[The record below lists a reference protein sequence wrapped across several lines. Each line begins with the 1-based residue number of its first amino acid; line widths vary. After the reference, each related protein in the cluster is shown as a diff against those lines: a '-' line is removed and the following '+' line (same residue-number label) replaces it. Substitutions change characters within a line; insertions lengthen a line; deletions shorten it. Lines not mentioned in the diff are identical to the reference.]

1 MSWPTSIQEIIEEF
15 QEIEDQFERLE
26 VLMDF
31 SSEVD
36 ELPVEEWSDSNLV
49 RGCQSIAHI
58 EVEIREDK
66 VWMKAAA
73 DAKMVQGLQGILSIA
88 VNGSTPQSVL
98 KLTPAFA
105 EEAGIL
111 VSLTPSRSNGFRT
124 MFDMVQSRVRSRL
137 NEHKKKSCLPCR
149 KLKTLS

>member
-1 MSWPTSIQEIIEEF
+1 MTWPDTIQEIIVEF

-31 SSEVD
+31 ADEVD
-36 ELPVEEWSDSNLV
+36 ELPVNEWNDSNLV
-49 RGCQSIAHI
+49 RGCQSVAHI
-58 EVEIREDK
+58 EVNIRDEL
-66 VWMKAAA
+66 VWLRAAA

-88 VNGSTPQSVL
+88 VNGNSPETVIQ
-98 KLTPAFA
+98 LTPDFA

-124 MFDMVQSRVRSRL
+124 MFDMIQNRVKEEIL
-137 NEHKKKSCLPCR
+137 
-149 KLKTLS
+149 

>member
-1 MSWPTSIQEIIEEF
+1 MTWPASIQEIIEEF

-36 ELPVEEWSDSNLV
+36 ELPVEDWSDENLV
-49 RGCQSIAHI
+49 KGCQSIAHI

-98 KLTPAFA
+98 ELTPAFA

-124 MFDMVQSRVRSRL
+124 MFDMVQNSVKESIQ
-137 NEHKKKSCLPCR
+137 
-149 KLKTLS
+149 

>member
-1 MSWPTSIQEIIEEF
+1 MTWPDSIQEIIVEF

-31 SSEVD
+31 ADEVD
-36 ELPVEEWSDSNLV
+36 ELPVDEWNDSNLV
-49 RGCQSIAHI
+49 RGCQSVAHI
-58 EVEIREDK
+58 EVKIRDEL
-66 VWMKAAA
+66 VWLRAAA

-88 VNGSTPQSVL
+88 VNGNSPETVMQ
-98 KLTPAFA
+98 LTPDFA

-124 MFDMVQSRVRSRL
+124 MFDMIQNRVKEEIL
-137 NEHKKKSCLPCR
+137 
-149 KLKTLS
+149 

>member
-1 MSWPTSIQEIIEEF
+1 MNWPDSIQEIIEEF

-31 SSEVD
+31 AEEVD
-36 ELPVEEWSDSNLV
+36 ELPVEEWNDSNLV
-49 RGCQSIAHI
+49 RGCQSVAHI
-58 EVEIREDK
+58 EVSIRDEL
-66 VWMKAAA
+66 VWMRAAA

-88 VNGSTPQSVL
+88 VNGASPEIVL
-98 KLTPAFA
+98 QLTPDFA

-124 MFDMVQSRVRSRL
+124 MFDMVQNRVKEAIL
-137 NEHKKKSCLPCR
+137 
-149 KLKTLS
+149 

>member
-1 MSWPTSIQEIIEEF
+1 MNWPDSIQEIIEEF

-31 SSEVD
+31 AEEVD
-36 ELPVEEWSDSNLV
+36 ELPVEEWNDSNLV
-49 RGCQSIAHI
+49 RGCQSVAHI
-58 EVEIREDK
+58 EVSIRDEL
-66 VWMKAAA
+66 VWLRAAA

-88 VNGSTPQSVL
+88 VNGASPEIVL
-98 KLTPAFA
+98 QLTPDFA

-124 MFDMVQSRVRSRL
+124 MFDMVQNRVKEAIL
-137 NEHKKKSCLPCR
+137 
-149 KLKTLS
+149 

>member
-1 MSWPTSIQEIIEEF
+1 MTWPEAIQEIIDEF

-31 SSEVD
+31 SSEVN
-36 ELPVEEWSDSNLV
+36 ELPFEEWNDSNLV
-49 RGCQSIAHI
+49 KGCQSIAHI
-58 EVEIREDK
+58 EVDIHNEK

-88 VNGSTPQSVL
+88 VNGSSPETVL
-98 KLTPAFA
+98 KLTPNFA

-124 MFDMVQSRVRSRL
+124 MFDMIQTRVQ
-137 NEHKKKSCLPCR
+137 EAM
-149 KLKTLS
+149 

>member
-1 MSWPTSIQEIIEEF
+1 MTWPDSIQEIIVEF

-31 SSEVD
+31 ADEVD
-36 ELPVEEWSDSNLV
+36 ELPVNEWNDSNLV
-49 RGCQSIAHI
+49 RGCQSVAHI
-58 EVEIREDK
+58 ELNIRDEL
-66 VWMKAAA
+66 VWLRAAA

-88 VNGSTPQSVL
+88 INGKSPEIVMQ
-98 KLTPAFA
+98 LTPDFA

-124 MFDMVQSRVRSRL
+124 MFDMIQNRVKEEIL
-137 NEHKKKSCLPCR
+137 
-149 KLKTLS
+149 

>member
-1 MSWPTSIQEIIEEF
+1 MNWPDSIQEIIEEF

-31 SSEVD
+31 AEEVD
-36 ELPVEEWSDSNLV
+36 ELPVEEWNDSNLV
-49 RGCQSIAHI
+49 RGCQSVAHI
-58 EVEIREDK
+58 EVSIRDEL
-66 VWMKAAA
+66 VWLRAAA

-88 VNGSTPQSVL
+88 VNGASPEIVL
-98 KLTPAFA
+98 PLTPDFA

-124 MFDMVQSRVRSRL
+124 MFDMVQNRVKEAIL
-137 NEHKKKSCLPCR
+137 
-149 KLKTLS
+149 

>member
-1 MSWPTSIQEIIEEF
+1 MTWPVSIQEIIEEF

-36 ELPVEEWSDSNLV
+36 ELPVEDWSDENLV
-49 RGCQSIAHI
+49 KGCQSIAHI

-98 KLTPAFA
+98 ELTPAFA

-124 MFDMVQSRVRSRL
+124 MFDMVQSRVKESI
-137 NEHKKKSCLPCR
+137 K
-149 KLKTLS
+149 

>member
-1 MSWPTSIQEIIEEF
+1 MTWPASIQEIIEEF

-36 ELPVEEWSDSNLV
+36 ELPVEDWSDENLV
-49 RGCQSIAHI
+49 KGCQSIAHI

-98 KLTPAFA
+98 ELTPAFA

-124 MFDMVQSRVRSRL
+124 MFDMVQSRVKESI
-137 NEHKKKSCLPCR
+137 K
-149 KLKTLS
+149 

>member
-1 MSWPTSIQEIIEEF
+1 MTWPDSIQEIISEF

-31 SSEVD
+31 ADEVD
-36 ELPVEEWSDSNLV
+36 ELHFDEWNDSNLV
-49 RGCQSIAHI
+49 RGCQSVAHI
-58 EVEIREDK
+58 EVSIRDEL
-66 VWMKAAA
+66 VWLRAAA

-88 VNGSTPQSVL
+88 INGKSPEIVMQ
-98 KLTPAFA
+98 LTPDFA

-124 MFDMVQSRVRSRL
+124 MFDMIQNRVKEEIL
-137 NEHKKKSCLPCR
+137 
-149 KLKTLS
+149 

>member
-98 KLTPAFA
+98 ELTPAFA

-124 MFDMVQSRVRSRL
+124 MFDMVQSRVKESI
-137 NEHKKKSCLPCR
+137 E
-149 KLKTLS
+149 

>member
-1 MSWPTSIQEIIEEF
+1 MTWPASIQEIIEEF

-98 KLTPAFA
+98 ELTPAFA

-124 MFDMVQSRVRSRL
+124 MFDMVQSRVKESI
-137 NEHKKKSCLPCR
+137 E
-149 KLKTLS
+149 

>member
-1 MSWPTSIQEIIEEF
+1 MSWPASIQEIIEEF

-98 KLTPAFA
+98 ELTPAFA

-124 MFDMVQSRVRSRL
+124 MFDMVQSRVMESI
-137 NEHKKKSCLPCR
+137 K
-149 KLKTLS
+149 

>member
-1 MSWPTSIQEIIEEF
+1 MTWPASIQDIIEEF

-36 ELPVEEWSDSNLV
+36 ELPVEDWSDSNLV

-98 KLTPAFA
+98 ELTPAFA

-124 MFDMVQSRVRSRL
+124 MFDMVQSRVKESI
-137 NEHKKKSCLPCR
+137 K
-149 KLKTLS
+149 

>member
-1 MSWPTSIQEIIEEF
+1 MSWPASIQEIIDEF

-26 VLMDF
+26 VLMEF

-36 ELPVEEWSDSNLV
+36 ELPVEEWNDDNLV

-58 EVEIREDK
+58 EIEIRDGK

-98 KLTPAFA
+98 DLTPAFA

-111 VSLTPSRSNGFRT
+111 VTLTPSRSNGFRT
-124 MFDMVQSRVRSRL
+124 MFDMVQNSVKESIQ
-137 NEHKKKSCLPCR
+137 
-149 KLKTLS
+149 

>member
-1 MSWPTSIQEIIEEF
+1 MNWPDSIQEIIEEF

-31 SSEVD
+31 AEEVD
-36 ELPVEEWSDSNLV
+36 ELPVEEWNDSNLV
-49 RGCQSIAHI
+49 RGCQSVAHI
-58 EVEIREDK
+58 EVSISDEL
-66 VWMKAAA
+66 VWLRAAA

-88 VNGSTPQSVL
+88 VNGASPEIVL
-98 KLTPAFA
+98 QLTPDFA

-124 MFDMVQSRVRSRL
+124 MFDMVQNRVKEAIL
-137 NEHKKKSCLPCR
+137 
-149 KLKTLS
+149 

>member
-1 MSWPTSIQEIIEEF
+1 MNWPDSIQEIIEEF

-31 SSEVD
+31 AEEVD
-36 ELPVEEWSDSNLV
+36 ELPVEEWNDSNLV
-49 RGCQSIAHI
+49 RGCQSVAHI
-58 EVEIREDK
+58 EVSIRDEL
-66 VWMKAAA
+66 VWLRAAA

-88 VNGSTPQSVL
+88 VNGASPEIVL
-98 KLTPAFA
+98 QLTPNFA

-124 MFDMVQSRVRSRL
+124 MFDMVQNRVKEAIL
-137 NEHKKKSCLPCR
+137 
-149 KLKTLS
+149 